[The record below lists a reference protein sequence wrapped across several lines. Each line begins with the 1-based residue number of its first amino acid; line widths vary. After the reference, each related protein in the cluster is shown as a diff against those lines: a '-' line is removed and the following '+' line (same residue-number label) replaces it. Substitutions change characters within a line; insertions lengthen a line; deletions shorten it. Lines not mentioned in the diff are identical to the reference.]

1 MKVFAIDTITGVTIV
16 GAKNK
21 IGAATI
27 VAKDPFLRCVFVPAG
42 ENKLN
47 IQETV
52 KYITEIPHAFS
63 EKSGI
68 IFEYGNGAINL
79 LK

>member
-27 VAKDPFLRCVFVPAG
+27 VAKDPLLRSVFVPVG
-42 ENKLN
+42 EDKLN

-52 KYITEIPHAFS
+52 EYITEIPHIFS

-68 IFEYGNGAINL
+68 IFEYDNGVIDL